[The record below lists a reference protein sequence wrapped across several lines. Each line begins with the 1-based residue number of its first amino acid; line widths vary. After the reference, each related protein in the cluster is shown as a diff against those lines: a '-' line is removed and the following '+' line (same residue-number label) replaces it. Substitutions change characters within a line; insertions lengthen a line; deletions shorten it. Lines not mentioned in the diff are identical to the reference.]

1 MIITDWRDD
10 VKLTSI
16 KTSILCIV
24 VILIQLIQ
32 GPQTIEAA
40 NETLSLYSETAIL
53 MDAETGEILFN
64 QDMNQKMYPASI
76 TKIVTAMVA
85 IEEGNLDDIVT
96 VSEEAVNVIGTR
108 VYLLEDEQ
116 VSLLKLVQGL
126 LINSGNDAGTAIAE
140 HMSGSEEL
148 FSRKMNRFI
157 EEKIGVQDTNFT
169 NPHGLYDEEH
179 TTSAYDM
186 AKITQY
192 AMQNETFR
200 EIVGTKEMEW
210 IGEGW
215 ETVIYNHNRLL
226 WHYDGVTGVK
236 NGFVRKSGYTLVTTA
251 KRNGMELIAVT
262 LNAPSSDHAYN
273 DMITLFD
280 YGFEHFQTNV
290 LFSHK
295 IFTSES
301 GDRFELEEDV
311 YFLSNRNEEISVD
324 VNALGRLWVRGE
336 GDRIIKTTLLNP
348 EDKPDE
354 KVNRKRLEE
363 TETQPSFIYQVL
375 SQLRSILSI

>member
-1 MIITDWRDD
+1 M
-10 VKLTSI
+10 KLTSI

-53 MDAETGEILFN
+53 MDAETGEILFH
-64 QDMNQKMYPASI
+64 QEMNQKMYPASI

-85 IEEGNLDDIVT
+85 IEEGNLDDTVT

-179 TTSAYDM
+179 TTTAYDM

-210 IGEGW
+210 VGEGW

-226 WHYDGVTGVK
+226 WHYDGATGVK

-290 LFSHK
+290 LFSNK
-295 IFTSES
+295 IFTSEL

-336 GDRIIKTTLLNP
+336 GDRIIKTTLLTP

>member
-1 MIITDWRDD
+1 M
-10 VKLTSI
+10 
-16 KTSILCIV
+16 
-24 VILIQLIQ
+24 
-32 GPQTIEAA
+32 
-40 NETLSLYSETAIL
+40 SLYSETAIL
-53 MDAETGEILFN
+53 MDAETGEILFH
-64 QDMNQKMYPASI
+64 QEMNQKMYPASI

-85 IEEGNLDDIVT
+85 IEEGNLDDTVT

-179 TTSAYDM
+179 TTTAYDM

-210 IGEGW
+210 VGEGW

-226 WHYDGVTGVK
+226 WHYDGATGVK

-290 LFSHK
+290 LFSNK
-295 IFTSES
+295 IFTSEL

-336 GDRIIKTTLLNP
+336 GDRIIKTTLLTP

>member
-1 MIITDWRDD
+1 

-179 TTSAYDM
+179 ITTAYDM